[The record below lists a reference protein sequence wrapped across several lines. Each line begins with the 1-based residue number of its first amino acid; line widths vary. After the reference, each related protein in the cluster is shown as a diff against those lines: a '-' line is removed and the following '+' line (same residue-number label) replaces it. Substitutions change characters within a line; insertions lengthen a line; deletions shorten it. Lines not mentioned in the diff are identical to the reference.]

1 MCICLWPKFDCPEVT
16 LCGWQ
21 DIKIQLLLLPTELH
35 PVGGGGGGGG
45 GGGALFFLISAK
57 AECNKVKQFQY
68 GWDREVNTTCHPFC
82 DWTIFNVTGKL
93 GNRIKGIFTHI
104 LCEPNEIFTLL
115 MSF

>member
-1 MCICLWPKFDCPEVT
+1 MVDRTLKSNYYYSQLSCILSW
-16 LCGWQ
+16 
-21 DIKIQLLLLPTELH
+21 
-35 PVGGGGGGGG
+35 GGGGGG
-45 GGGALFFLISAK
+45 LDFFFFLISAK

-68 GWDREVNTTCHPFC
+68 GWDREVNTTRHPFC